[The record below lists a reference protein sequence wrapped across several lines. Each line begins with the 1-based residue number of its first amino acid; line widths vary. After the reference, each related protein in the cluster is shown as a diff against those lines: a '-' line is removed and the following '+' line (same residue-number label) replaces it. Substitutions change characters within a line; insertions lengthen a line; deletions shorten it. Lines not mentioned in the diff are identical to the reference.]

1 MAPPNQLHAALV
13 SEKMVQGCPDQHSS
27 GLPTK
32 KKKQTLL
39 ERITFPDSTGMP
51 QSERV
56 LFKGSKYTVKVV
68 GADRKGKW
76 LRDVLRGYR
85 YIQFFPVCDPQT
97 TSHNST
103 LGSLKTAQ
111 ECFEA
116 QSSGLPTK
124 NKKQTLLEK
133 ITFPDSTGMPQS
145 ERVLFKGSKYTVKV
159 VGADRKGKWLRDVLR
174 GYRYI
179 QIFPVNSLSEATV
192 CETHSRP
199 KPVQSPVAT
208 HSPPPHSKATQRK
221 RSVV

>member
-32 KKKQTLL
+32 K
-39 ERITFPDSTGMP
+39 
-51 QSERV
+51 
-56 LFKGSKYTVKVV
+56 
-68 GADRKGKW
+68 
-76 LRDVLRGYR
+76 
-85 YIQFFPVCDPQT
+85 
-97 TSHNST
+97 
-103 LGSLKTAQ
+103 
-111 ECFEA
+111 
-116 QSSGLPTK
+116 
-124 NKKQTLLEK
+124 KKQTLLEK

-179 QIFPVNSLSEATV
+179 QFFPVNSLSEATV